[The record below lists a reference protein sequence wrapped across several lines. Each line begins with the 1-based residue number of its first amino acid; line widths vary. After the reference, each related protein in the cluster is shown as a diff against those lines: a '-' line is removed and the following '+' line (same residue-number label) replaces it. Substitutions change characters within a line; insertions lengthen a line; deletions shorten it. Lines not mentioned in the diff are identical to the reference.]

1 MNKEY
6 KKLELDKVL
15 ALLSEEAWSSEC
27 KEQCLKIEPTFE
39 PELCR
44 EQLKKTDDAF
54 VLSSK
59 FGTPRFSNIKN
70 VCGSVKRASNGAML
84 SLRELLDIS
93 AVLREISG
101 LCSWYSQCSG
111 MESSL
116 SEYFELLVPDKGLE
130 DAISNAIISE
140 EEISDSASPELSRIR
155 RSIARQS
162 ANIREQLNKLIKGQE
177 TKKYL
182 QEALITQRDGRFVVP
197 VKIEHKSEING
208 LVHDVSS
215 SGATLFIEPISVV
228 EANNEIRV
236 LEAQEQ
242 AEIERIIKNLCQR
255 AGERAE
261 DIITGY
267 ENALK
272 LELYFAKANY
282 GARLKASTPEIVD
295 EPMLLLNKA
304 RHPLLDASTAVPVTI
319 ELGTNYS
326 CLIITGPNTGGKTVS
341 IKTAGLLTL
350 MTMCGLMIPV
360 TDGSKVGIFSD
371 IRADIGDE
379 QSIEQSL
386 STFSSHMNNII
397 SILKSCGSKS
407 LILLDELGSGT
418 DPVEGAALAVSVLK
432 TLKNNGCFIIATT
445 HYQEVKMFAL
455 EEEGVENA
463 CCEFDVATLKP
474 TYKLIIG
481 IPGKSNAFAI
491 VRRLGMSGDIIDD
504 AQALVSEENKRFEQ
518 VVEDLEKSRQ
528 ELEALKADIA
538 KEQEKTKLLTL
549 QIEQE
554 RAEAEKAKEFEISK
568 ARQQAMSIVEEVRFE
583 ADLLMEDLEKL
594 RKEKDKADFSEKVKA
609 SRSKVNTALNK
620 MYDTANPVT
629 ERKTE
634 KYKLPRPLKLNDV
647 VRLVDIDKSGTLVT
661 LPDSSGSCFVM
672 VGIIR
677 TKTNVSNLKLEEEKK
692 NTSQNST
699 LGSAAPKGT
708 VKRQVQSNATRK
720 SSMEL
725 DIRGMT
731 ADEGIMELDGF
742 IDSCIMGGLKIITVI
757 HGKGTGVLREAVH
770 RYLKSSKFVKSYR
783 LGVYG
788 EGEAGVTVV
797 ELK

>member
-1 MNKEY
+1 MKKEY

-15 ALLSEEAWSSEC
+15 ALLAEEAWSNEC
-27 KEQCLKIEPTFE
+27 KEQCLKIEPIFD

-70 VCGSVKRASNGAML
+70 VCGSVKRASGGAML
-84 SLRELLDIS
+84 SLRELLDIA

-111 MESSL
+111 IESSL
-116 SEYFELLVPDKGLE
+116 SEYFDLLVPDKGLE
-130 DAISNAIISE
+130 EAISNAIVSE

-197 VKIEHKSEING
+197 VKVEHKSEING

-261 DIITGY
+261 DITISY

-282 GARLKASTPEIVD
+282 GAKIKASTPEIED
-295 EPMLLLNKA
+295 EPMLFLNKA
-304 RHPLLDASTAVPVTI
+304 RHPLLEASTAVPVTI
-319 ELGTNYS
+319 ELGTSYS

-360 TDGSKVGIFSD
+360 ADGSKVGIFSD
-371 IRADIGDE
+371 IRVDIGDE

-397 SILKSCGSKS
+397 SILKSCGPKS

-418 DPVEGAALAVSVLK
+418 DPVEGAALAVSVLR
-432 TLKNNGCFIIATT
+432 TLKNRGCFIIATT

-481 IPGKSNAFAI
+481 VPGKSNAFAI
-491 VRRLGMSGDIIDD
+491 VRRLGMSGDIIDS
-504 AQALVSEENKRFEQ
+504 AQELVSEENKRFEQ

-538 KEQEKTKLLTL
+538 KEQEKTRLLTL

-554 RAEAEKAKEFEISK
+554 RVEAEKAKEFEISK

-594 RKEKDKADFSEKVKA
+594 RKEKDKADFSEKVK
-609 SRSKVNTALNK
+609 STRSKVNSTLNK

-634 KYKLPRPLKLNDV
+634 KYKLPRALKLNDK
-647 VRLVDIDKSGTLVT
+647 VRLMDIDKTGTLVSI
-661 LPDSSGSCFVM
+661 PDNSGSCFVM

-677 TKTNVSNLKLEEEKK
+677 TKTNVSNLRLEDEKK
-692 NTSQNST
+692 TPAQKT
-699 LGSAAPKGT
+699 VQKGS
-708 VKRQVQSNATRK
+708 VSRQVQSNATRK
-720 SSMEL
+720 SSLEL

-770 RYLKSSKFVKSYR
+770 RYLKSCKYVKSYR

>member
-15 ALLSEEAWSSEC
+15 TLLSENAWSDVC
-27 KEQCLKIEPTFE
+27 KEQCLKTEPIFDLE
-39 PELCR
+39 HCR
-44 EQLKKTDDAF
+44 RELKKTDDAF

-59 FGTPRFSNIKN
+59 FGTPRFSNIKD
-70 VCGSVKRASNGAML
+70 VCGSVKRAYGGATL

-111 MESSL
+111 IENTL
-116 SEYFELLVPDKGLE
+116 QEYFELLIPDKSLQ
-130 DAISNAIISE
+130 DAIDNAILSE

-162 ANIREQLNKLIKGQE
+162 ANIREQLNKLIKSQE

-182 QEALITQRDGRFVVP
+182 QESLITQRDGRFVVP
-197 VKIEHKSEING
+197 VKVEHKSEING

-242 AEIERIIKNLCQR
+242 AEIERIIKNLSQR
-255 AGERAE
+255 AGERSE

-267 ENALK
+267 NNAIK
-272 LELYFAKANY
+272 LELYFAKANF
-282 GARLKASTPEIVD
+282 GAKMKGTAPEIT
-295 EPMLLLNKA
+295 EKPILILKKA
-304 RHPLLDASTAVPVTI
+304 RHPLIDHKVVVPITM
-319 ELGTNYS
+319 ELGTTYN

-341 IKTAGLLTL
+341 IKTAGLLAL
-350 MTMCGLMIPV
+350 MAACGLMIPAA
-360 TDGSKVGIFSD
+360 DGSKIGLFNG

-397 SILKSCGSKS
+397 SILKDCGSGS

-418 DPVEGAALAVSVLK
+418 DPVEGAALAVSILK
-432 TLKNNGCFIIATT
+432 TLKDKGCFIIATT
-445 HYQEVKMFAL
+445 HYQEVKMFAI

-463 CCEFDVATLKP
+463 CCEFDVATLQP

-481 IPGKSNAFAI
+481 VPGKSNAFAI
-491 VRRLGMSGDIIDD
+491 VRRLGMKEDIINS
-504 AQALVSEENKRFEQ
+504 AQSLVGEENKRFER
-518 VVEDLEKSRQ
+518 VVEDLERSRQ
-528 ELEALKADIA
+528 ELELLKEDIA
-538 KEQEKTKLLTL
+538 KEQRKTAELTA
-549 QIEQE
+549 QIEKE
-554 RAEAEKAKEFEISK
+554 RLEAEKAKEFEISK

-583 ADLLMEDLEKL
+583 ADLLMENLEKL
-594 RKEKDKADFSEKVKA
+594 RKEKAAADFAEKVK
-609 SRSKVNTALNK
+609 SSHSKVNSTLNK
-620 MYDTANPVT
+620 MYDIANPVT
-629 ERKTE
+629 EKKNE
-634 KYKLPRPLKLNDV
+634 KYQLPRALKLNDKV
-647 VRLVDIDKSGTLVT
+647 ILTDIDKEGTVVS
-661 LPDSSGSCFVM
+661 LPDGSGNCFVM

-677 TKTNVSNLKLEEEKK
+677 TKTNISNLRLQEQQKNASSSKK
-692 NTSQNST
+692 NAK
-699 LGSAAPKGT
+699 GSVT
-708 VKRQVQSNATRK
+708 RSVQSNATRK

-731 ADEGIMELDGF
+731 SDEGIMEVDGF
-742 IDSCIMGGLKIITVI
+742 IDSCIMSGIKIITII
-757 HGKGTGVLREAVH
+757 HGKGTGALREAVH
-770 RYLKSSKFVKSYR
+770 RFLKQNKYVKSYR